1 MGFNGESGGG
11 MGKWKR
17 GDEFPLAKTHEQ
29 PRAGISPR
37 ARALPERPPLANVTT
52 VTTGRPLLILNAQH
66 KDGPRKPA
74 GSKRQRGG
82 SASHPDNKPISLA
95 SSRTSRSHF
104 SPSFSRNI
112 YLPVHAPIHSRR
124 SRKKQYLLKC
134 TRIRETVP

>member
-1 MGFNGESGGG
+1 ME
-11 MGKWKR
+11 R

-82 SASHPDNKPISLA
+82 SASHPDNKPIS
-95 SSRTSRSHF
+95 SSIESDF
-104 SPSFSRNI
+104 AQPFLSFFFPQH
-112 YLPVHAPIHSRR
+112 LPPCPRAHSF
-124 SRKKQYLLKC
+124 
-134 TRIRETVP
+134 